1 MGKNRI
7 TYLWALLGSL
17 VFYIA
22 YREWLSWLLLV
33 AVLGLPWLSLL
44 VSLPLIASFRARV
57 NGPGTIPMGT
67 DAMVTL
73 QGTGWLLVP
82 AFSGRLRL
90 RRPLT
95 GEQWRYKNGGPVPSN
110 HCGGILAA
118 PEKLYVCDLLGLFR
132 FPVKA
137 PAPCRIIVRPKPLA
151 IPQLPELERYLARAW
166 KPKPG
171 GGYAENHEMRE
182 YRPGD
187 SLNQI
192 HWKLTAKTGKLTLR
206 EPMEPLR
213 GRVLL
218 TVDIC
223 GTAEELD
230 RKFGRLLWLGE
241 HLLEKGLSFDVM
253 ALTGE
258 GIMTLSIINKQTLE
272 EALDQLLCASPA
284 ASGSVLDGTLSAS
297 WHRHVGGE
305 PDEA

>member
-1 MGKNRI
+1 MGKNRF
-7 TYLWALLGSL
+7 TYICALLGC
-17 VFYIA
+17 VGFYIA

-44 VSLPLIASFRARV
+44 VSLPLILSFRATV
-57 NGPGTIPMGT
+57 KGPASVPMDT
-67 DAMVTL
+67 EAMVTL
-73 QGTGWLLVP
+73 EGTARQIVP

-90 RRPLT
+90 TKALT
-95 GEQWRYKNGGPVPSN
+95 GESRAYKNGGAVPTE

-118 PEKLYVCDLLGLFR
+118 PEKIFVCDLLGLFR
-132 FPVKA
+132 FRVRQPEKKWV
-137 PAPCRIIVRPKPLA
+137 IVRPKSVP
-151 IPQLPELERYLARAW
+151 IPQLPELERYLAKAW

-171 GGYAENHEMRE
+171 GGYAENHEMRQ

-192 HWKLTAKTGKLTLR
+192 HWKLTAKIGKLTLR

-223 GTAEELD
+223 GSPEELD
-230 RKFGRLLWLGE
+230 RKFGRLLWLGN
-241 HLLEKGLSFDVM
+241 HLLEKGLPFDIR

-258 GIMTLSIINKQTLE
+258 GTVTYTVKNEKNLE
-272 EALDQLLCASPA
+272 EALDKLLCAAPA
-284 ASGSVLDGTLSAS
+284 VSGSVLDGVLSAS